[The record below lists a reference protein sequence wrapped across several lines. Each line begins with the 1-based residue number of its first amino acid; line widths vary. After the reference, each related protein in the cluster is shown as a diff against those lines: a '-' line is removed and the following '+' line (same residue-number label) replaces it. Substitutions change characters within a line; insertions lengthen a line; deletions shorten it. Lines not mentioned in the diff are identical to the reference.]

1 MTKALSLIANPSS
14 HAIEQ
19 PLIDGLR
26 ERYPHC
32 TLRQLS
38 KGVACDIE
46 PIQPDSDISVDVQK
60 ARQGRPID
68 VNLIDIDR
76 RRKRLLIADMDSTI
90 IQQECI
96 DELAE
101 FAGKRAEISAITERA
116 MRGELDF
123 EAALKERVAM
133 LKGLPET
140 VLQETFDN
148 RITLTPG
155 AKTLVRKMNDAG
167 AVTALVSGGFTFFTS
182 RVAAACGFEIHQAN
196 ELIVEDGVLTGQVR
210 APILGQAAKQEALM
224 RIAAENGVALA
235 ETLAVG
241 DGANDLAML
250 EKSGLGVAF
259 HAKPAVAEAADAR
272 IDYGDLTALLYLQGY
287 ADSEFTSAE

>member
-1 MTKALSLIANPSS
+1 MKDFLG
-14 HAIEQ
+14 E
-19 PLIDGLR
+19 
-26 ERYPHC
+26 
-32 TLRQLS
+32 
-38 KGVACDIE
+38 K
-46 PIQPDSDISVDVQK
+46 
-60 ARQGRPID
+60 PID
-68 VNLIDIDR
+68 VVAQGTDH
-76 RRKRLLIADMDSTI
+76 RRKRILIADMDSTI
-90 IQQECI
+90 IEQECI

-133 LKGLPET
+133 LKGLPEK
-140 VLQETFDN
+140 VLQETFET

-155 AKTLVRKMNDAG
+155 ARALVQTMNRAG

-182 RVAAACGFEIHQAN
+182 RVAAACGFQIHQAN
-196 ELIVEDGVLTGQVR
+196 ELIVENGVLTGEVHE
-210 APILGQAAKQEALM
+210 PVLGRAAKQEALT
-224 RIAAENGVALA
+224 RIAAEHDIALA

-250 EKSGLGVAF
+250 EKAGLGVAF
-259 HAKPAVAEAADAR
+259 RAKPAVAKAADAS
-272 IDYGDLTALLYLQGY
+272 ILHGDLTALLFLQGY